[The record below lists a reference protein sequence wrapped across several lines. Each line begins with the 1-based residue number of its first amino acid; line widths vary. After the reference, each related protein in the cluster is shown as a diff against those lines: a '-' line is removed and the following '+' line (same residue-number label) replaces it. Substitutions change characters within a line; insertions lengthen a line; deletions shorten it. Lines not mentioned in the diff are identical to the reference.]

1 MNIREKINAIAKER
15 ILILDG
21 AMGSLIQAEHLSEED
36 FRGMNGSGNGR
47 FAGHP
52 IALKGCNDILCLSKP
67 ELISR
72 IHRDYLQAGAD
83 IIETCSFNST
93 AVSLADYGLADMT
106 WEISRAAAALA
117 RKAADAFSTPR
128 KPRFVAG
135 SIGPTAKSASI
146 SNDMEDL
153 SKRNIYWDELAEACY
168 DNARGLLDGGAD
180 ILLLETIFDTLN
192 AKAALFA
199 ISRLCEERNEDIP
212 VMISATVYDENCRIL
227 SGQKIDAF
235 AASVLHVRPLS
246 IGLNCSFGAEKL
258 KEPLKIL
265 SDLVPCLS
273 CAYPNAGLPNQEGN
287 YDEDPESMAS
297 KIEDYFKEGLVN
309 IIGGCCGTTPAH
321 IARIAEKAAQYKPRL
336 IPSAPQEI
344 LLSGL
349 KLLKPGKTQGPV
361 IIGGQTND
369 AGHNE
374 FFGFIREG
382 NYDDAIETAQDMI
395 ENGAS
400 IINVCMD
407 STGFDGAGEA
417 IRSFINLAQCFQA
430 VAAVPFM
437 IGGTDFDVIE
447 KALKCLQ
454 GKPVAASLN
463 LKDGK
468 AEFLR
473 KARLAGRYGAAVAV
487 TLIDEQGEAVSLE
500 RKIAVAEQS
509 YKLLAFSASPPE
521 DIIIDPLVFPLSSE
535 REEEA
540 SSALNFIRCSEW
552 IRKNCPKVQILGNV
566 SKLSSGFPGNDTVRN
581 AIHGVFLKHAGE
593 AGLSM
598 AIVDPKSLC
607 PYDEIETG
615 LRETIEDLIFHRKPD
630 ALKRLRELS

>member
-1 MNIREKINAIAKER
+1 MNIREKLNAIAKER

-47 FAGHP
+47 FAGHSV
-52 IALKGCNDILCLSKP
+52 ALKDCNDILCLSKP

-117 RKAADAFSTPR
+117 RKAADAFSTPQ

-146 SNDMEDL
+146 SNDMGDL

-168 DNARGLLDGGAD
+168 NNARGLLDGGAD

-235 AASVLHVRPLS
+235 AASVLHAGPLS

-265 SDLVPCLS
+265 SDFVPCLS
-273 CAYPNAGLPNQEGN
+273 CAYPNAGLPNQEGS
-287 YDEDPESMAS
+287 YDESPESMAS
-297 KIEDYFKEGLVN
+297 KIEDYFREGLVN

-336 IPSAPQEI
+336 IPSAPKET

-349 KLLKPGKTQGPV
+349 KLLKPGKAQGPV

-374 FFGFIREG
+374 FFDFIREG
-382 NYDDAIETAQDMI
+382 SYDDAIETAQDMI

-407 STGFDGAGEA
+407 TGFDNAGES

-454 GKPVAASLN
+454 GKPVVASLN

-473 KARLAGRYGAAVAV
+473 KARLA
-487 TLIDEQGEAVSLE
+487 
-500 RKIAVAEQS
+500 
-509 YKLLAFSASPPE
+509 
-521 DIIIDPLVFPLSSE
+521 
-535 REEEA
+535 
-540 SSALNFIRCSEW
+540 
-552 IRKNCPKVQILGNV
+552 
-566 SKLSSGFPGNDTVRN
+566 
-581 AIHGVFLKHAGE
+581 
-593 AGLSM
+593 
-598 AIVDPKSLC
+598 
-607 PYDEIETG
+607 
-615 LRETIEDLIFHRKPD
+615 
-630 ALKRLRELS
+630 